1 MKEKGYKQFEKIYRE
16 LSPTLILYAR
26 KYVDAAS
33 AEDIVQNIFLKVW
46 KKSDLLDWSEKLK
59 SYLFQSVK
67 NSCLDY
73 LKHQKVKA
81 NHTELI
87 TIELK
92 EEEIEYNST
101 INIFDK
107 DERLT
112 KLYAELDN
120 LPPRCKDIFKMY
132 YFEEKKS
139 NEIANLLDISPRTVE
154 TQLYRALKQLRN
166 AFLSTFFIFIHIFL
180 NSCK

>member
-1 MKEKGYKQFEKIYRE
+1 MKQEGYKQFETTYRE

-26 KYVDAAS
+26 KYVDSAS

-46 KKSDLLDWSEKLK
+46 KNNDLLDWSERLK
-59 SYLFQSVK
+59 SYLFQAVR
-67 NSCLDY
+67 NSCLDF

-81 NHTELI
+81 NHFERI
-87 TIELK
+87 SIELK
-92 EEEIEYNST
+92 EEELEYNET

-107 DERLT
+107 DERLI
-112 KLYAELDN
+112 KLYNELEK
-120 LPPRCKDIFKMY
+120 LPPKCRDIFKMY

-139 NEIANLLDISPRTVE
+139 NEIANLLDISSRTVE

-166 AFLSTFFIFIHIFL
+166 AFLSTILIFIYFFF